1 MGACQ
6 IKDTHVQK
14 KHGTAPIQANG
25 PRSEL

>member
-6 IKDTHVQK
+6 IKDTNAQK
-14 KHGTAPIQANG
+14 KNGAAPIQANG